1 VVFSGVGVA
10 LVTLFDVTGAVDT
23 NATAAHAAR
32 LVELG
37 VSALIVAGTTGE
49 PMSLERDERAALI
62 EAVRGAA
69 DGCPV
74 IAGTGDRTTR
84 QAVQLTRDAI
94 DAGADAVLALSP
106 PAPVD
111 VSGYY
116 RAVVAEAA
124 DTPVL
129 AYHFPK
135 ISSPGVEP
143 GALDGFGVVGV
154 KDSSGD
160 PRTMFATLSTFG
172 GAYYPGSA
180 FLVSLAAANGA
191 AGAILAVAN
200 IAPEL
205 GVRAFDGD
213 HDAQREL
220 AAVELG
226 LSGNRWA
233 AIKAA
238 TAERFGTSTYTRMS

>member
-1 VVFSGVGVA
+1 MFTCVGVA
-10 LVTLFDVTGAVDT
+10 LVTLFDSSGAVDAP
-23 NATAAHAAR
+23 ATAEHAAR

-49 PMSLERDERAALI
+49 PMSLEPEERIALI
-62 EAVRGAA
+62 EAVRGVA
-69 DGCPV
+69 DGTPV
-74 IAGTGDRTTR
+74 IAGTGAVSTR
-84 QAVQLTRDAI
+84 QAVRLTRDAV

-116 RAVVAEAA
+116 RAVVAEAG
-124 DTPVL
+124 DSPVL
-129 AYHFPK
+129 AYHFPR
-135 ISSPGVEP
+135 ISGPGVEP
-143 GALDGFGVVGV
+143 GSLDGFGVVGL

-160 PRTMFATLSTFG
+160 PRTMFATLSAFS

-180 FLVSLAAANGA
+180 FLVSLAAASGA

-200 IAPEL
+200 IAPEIA
-205 GVRAFDGD
+205 VRAFDGD
-213 HDAQREL
+213 QDAQREL
-220 AAVELG
+220 AGVELS
-226 LSGNRWA
+226 LTGNRWA

-238 TAERFGTSTYTRMS
+238 TAERFGTSAYTRLS

>member
-1 VVFSGVGVA
+1 MFSGVGVA
-10 LVTLFDVTGAVDT
+10 LVTLFDSTGAVDAD
-23 NATAAHAAR
+23 ATAAHAAR

-37 VSALIVAGTTGE
+37 VSALIVSGTTGE
-49 PMSLERDERAALI
+49 PMSLDAHERVALI
-62 EAVRGAA
+62 EAVRAVA

-74 IAGTGDRTTR
+74 IAGTGDVTTGK
-84 QAVQLTRDAI
+84 AVRLTRDAI
-94 DAGADAVLALSP
+94 NAGADAVLALSP

-111 VSGYY
+111 VAGYY
-116 RAVVAEAA
+116 EAVVVEAG

-129 AYHFPK
+129 AYHFPRV
-135 ISSPGVEP
+135 SSPGIDP
-143 GALDGFGVVGV
+143 AALDGFGVVGV

-160 PRTMFATLSTFG
+160 PRTMFATLESFN

-180 FLVSLAAANGA
+180 FLVSLAAASGA

-205 GVRAFDGD
+205 GVRAFAGD

-220 AAVELG
+220 AGIELG